1 MKTLNES
8 REIINQIDPEI
19 RKLFLE
25 RMKTVKDVALYKLE
39 NNLPVFDET
48 REKELIERLSTE
60 VEEELK
66 PYYLEFLS
74 AMLKISKDYQK
85 EIINK

>member
-1 MKTLNES
+1 MKTLTES

-25 RMKTVKDVALYKLE
+25 RMKIVKDVDLYKLE

-48 REKELIERLSTE
+48 REKELIERLSKE

>member
-1 MKTLNES
+1 MKTLTES

-25 RMKTVKDVALYKLE
+25 RMKIVKDVALYKLE

-48 REKELIERLSTE
+48 REKELIEILSKD

-66 PYYLEFLS
+66 PYYLEFLN

-85 EIINK
+85 EIIRK

>member
-1 MKTLNES
+1 MKTLTES

-25 RMKTVKDVALYKLE
+25 RMKIVKDVALYKLE

-48 REKELIERLSTE
+48 REQELIEKLSKD

-66 PYYLEFLS
+66 PYYLEFLN

-85 EIINK
+85 EIIRK

>member
-1 MKTLNES
+1 MKTLTES

-48 REKELIERLSTE
+48 REKELIERL
-60 VEEELK
+60 
-66 PYYLEFLS
+66 
-74 AMLKISKDYQK
+74 
-85 EIINK
+85 

>member
-1 MKTLNES
+1 MKTLTES

-25 RMKTVKDVALYKLE
+25 RMKIVKDVALYKLE

-48 REKELIERLSTE
+48 REKELIERLSKE

-66 PYYLEFLS
+66 PYYLEFLN

-85 EIINK
+85 EIIRK

>member
-1 MKTLNES
+1 MKTLTES

-25 RMKTVKDVALYKLE
+25 RMKIVKDVALYKLE

-48 REKELIERLSTE
+48 REKELIERLSKE

>member
-1 MKTLNES
+1 MKTLTES

-39 NNLPVFDET
+39 NNLPVVDET
-48 REKELIERLSTE
+48 REKELIERLSKE

-85 EIINK
+85 EIIRK

>member
-1 MKTLNES
+1 MKTLTES

-25 RMKTVKDVALYKLE
+25 RMKIVKDVALYKLE

-48 REKELIERLSTE
+48 REKELIEKLSKD

-66 PYYLEFLS
+66 PYYLEFLN

-85 EIINK
+85 EIIRK